1 MENGVDY
8 FAFKVDK
15 ECIHPSSE
23 KLKAMIE
30 APDMDQLKAVLGLL
44 NMLKYYC

>member
-1 MENGVDY
+1 MENEVDY

-15 ECIHPSSE
+15 EGIHPSSE

-30 APDMDQLKAVLGLL
+30 APEPQNKDQLKAVLGLKL
-44 NMLKYYC
+44 LW